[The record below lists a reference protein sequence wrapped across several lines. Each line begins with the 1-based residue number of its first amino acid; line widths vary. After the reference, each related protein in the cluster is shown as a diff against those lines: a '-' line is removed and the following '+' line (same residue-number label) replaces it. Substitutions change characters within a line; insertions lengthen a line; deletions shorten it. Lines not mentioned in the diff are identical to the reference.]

1 MISRGG
7 LNYTCISDLMR
18 PPREVLD
25 YYDSYPEEVRLQQ
38 GPYRLEFERTK
49 DILSRV
55 LPPAP
60 AEILDVGGA
69 AGAYSFSLAAAGY
82 TVHLVDSSER
92 LVAEASRRN
101 ADAVHGLASAVVG
114 DARALPQAD
123 ARADAVLVMGPL
135 YHLPEE
141 EDRVTALR
149 EALRVVKPGGT
160 VVVAAISRYASALD
174 GLIRRLALDPTFKRI
189 RDRDLID
196 GQHRNKP
203 EANEYFTTAFLH
215 RPEDL
220 AAEMHRAGLTAV
232 SVRGVEGPGWML
244 QDFDARWEDDALRDD
259 ILDVA
264 RKLESEP
271 SIVGASAHLLGVG
284 RRPMHHR

>member
-1 MISRGG
+1 
-7 LNYTCISDLMR
+7 MR

-38 GPYRLEFERTK
+38 GPYRLEFERTR

-55 LPPAP
+55 LPPPP
-60 AEILDVGGA
+60 AEIVDVGGA
-69 AGAYSFSLAAAGY
+69 AGAYSFPLAAAGY
-82 TVHLVDSSER
+82 AVNLVDSSAR
-92 LVAEASRRN
+92 LIGEAQRRN
-101 ADAVHGLASAVVG
+101 AAAEHRLTSAAVG
-114 DARALPQAD
+114 DARALPQLD
-123 ARADAVLVMGPL
+123 ACADAVLVMGPL
-135 YHLPEE
+135 YHLPDE
-141 EDRVTALR
+141 EDRIAALR

-174 GLIRRLALDPTFKRI
+174 GLIRRLTLDPAFKRI

-196 GQHRNKP
+196 GQHRNDVSTTD
-203 EANEYFTTAFLH
+203 YFTTAFLH

-244 QDFDARWEDDALRDD
+244 QDFDDRWEDEVLRQDM
-259 ILDVA
+259 LDLA
-264 RKLESEP
+264 RKLECEP
-271 SIVGASAHLLGVG
+271 SIVGASAHLLAVG
-284 RRPMHHR
+284 RRPRKLEVRS